1 MPEITF
7 YLDQEHWNKYKSL
20 DNEKKKEINAKA
32 RELMYKELDKVR
44 KIKTKI

>member
-7 YLDQEHWNKYKSL
+7 YLDQDHWSKYKSL
-20 DNEKKKEINAKA
+20 DDEKKREINKKA

-44 KIKTKI
+44 KTKS